1 MQIVLNKNP
10 SKEDISDIQERLQDY
25 NRPYFEGVRDD
36 DIACHVNGVDGR
48 KVAGIV
54 GRIRGKWLLVE
65 YLWVAASKRG
75 QGLGSELLSELESYA
90 KKQGCHSS
98 MLNTT
103 SFQAKPFYKK
113 QGYETQ
119 MVLND
124 LAEDLE
130 IVYMTKRL

>member
-1 MQIVLNKNP
+1 M
-10 SKEDISDIQERLQDY
+10 
-25 NRPYFEGVRDD
+25 
-36 DIACHVNGVDGR
+36 
-48 KVAGIV
+48 AGIV
-54 GRIRGKWLLVE
+54 GLIRGKWLSIE
-65 YLWVAASKRG
+65 YLWVAVSERG

-113 QGYETQ
+113 HGHETQ
-119 MVLND
+119 MVLDD

-130 IVYMTKRL
+130 IVYMTKRLAASSRSRINS